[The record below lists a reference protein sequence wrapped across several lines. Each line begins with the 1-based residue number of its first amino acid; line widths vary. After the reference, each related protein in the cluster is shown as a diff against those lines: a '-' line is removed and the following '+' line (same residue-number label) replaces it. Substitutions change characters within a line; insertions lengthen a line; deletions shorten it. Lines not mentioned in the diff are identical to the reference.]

1 MNPEDSESPFDKL
14 PSAGSVSSS
23 GDVAATIRAA
33 RNMRVDSE
41 ITQDEVAEFS
51 GKYRDILNHYRE
63 HSRECLDSGDYLQG
77 AEKAWGAYAASIKA
91 IAADYGLKISFHGSI
106 ISVASRLA
114 ALANRDDPN
123 AGAVLRAG
131 LNSARSL
138 HQHSYENDLE
148 PDVIRLSA
156 DDVDAAIDLM
166 QQQFA
171 SGANGGGRP
180 GSETPL

>member
-1 MNPEDSESPFDKL
+1 MTADTHGGQNNSADVES
-14 PSAGSVSSS
+14 V
-23 GDVAATIRAA
+23 IRAA
-33 RNMRVDSE
+33 RNMRVDAE
-41 ITQDEVAEFS
+41 VPEDEAAEFS
-51 GKYRDILNHYRE
+51 AKYRGILEHYRQ

-91 IAADYGLKISFHGSI
+91 IAADYGMRISFHGSI

-114 ALANRDDPN
+114 ALANRDDPT

-131 LNSARSL
+131 LHSARSL

-148 PDVIRLSA
+148 TDVINLAA

-166 QQQFA
+166 QQRFA
-171 SGANGGGRP
+171 ASANGG
-180 GSETPL
+180 S